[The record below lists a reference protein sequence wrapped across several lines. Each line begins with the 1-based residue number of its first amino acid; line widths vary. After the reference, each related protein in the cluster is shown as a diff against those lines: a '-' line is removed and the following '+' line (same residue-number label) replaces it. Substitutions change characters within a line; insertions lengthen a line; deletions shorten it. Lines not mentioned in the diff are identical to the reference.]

1 MTTPLHGIWRIVP
14 SPALTEIIAQSGF
27 DFQILDAEH
36 GGYDYQTLLT
46 DGMACEANRCQP
58 WIRVSGTDK
67 VEVQRC
73 LDLGAR
79 AIVFPQLATVDD
91 FAAAA
96 AMMDHAPAGV
106 RGFNPFVRAYG
117 YGTPGAP
124 SPRPWCVPIIETLA
138 AVEQLDR
145 ILQLERIDLIYIGSY
160 DLSTQLGVAGN
171 MEAPQLTQVF
181 DHIFERCHA
190 AGKRVGAMALSAAA
204 IDALTGRGFD
214 ALVHGVE
221 SHRLKQAMLGIIPG
235 ARRAPAPPPGT

>member
-1 MTTPLHGIWRIVP
+1 MPSPLHGIWRIIP
-14 SPALTEIIAQSGF
+14 SPACTEILAQSGF

-46 DGMACEANRCQP
+46 DVIACEAHQCAP
-58 WIRVSGTDK
+58 WIRVSGSDQ

-79 AIVFPQLATVDD
+79 AIVFPQLANYGD

-117 YGTPGAP
+117 YGTG
-124 SPRPWCVPIIETLA
+124 SPPARPWFVPIIETLT

-160 DLSTQLGVAGN
+160 DLSTQLGVAGR
-171 MEAPQLTQVF
+171 MDAPELTRVF
-181 DHIFERCHA
+181 DRIFERCHA
-190 AGKRVGAMALSAAA
+190 AGKRVGAMALTGATVA
-204 IDALTGRGFD
+204 ALTARKID

-221 SHRLKQAMLGIIPG
+221 SHRLKQAMTGIVQG
-235 ARRAPAPPPGT
+235 ARGVQP

>member
-1 MTTPLHGIWRIVP
+1 MASPLHGIWRIIP
-14 SPALTEIIAQSGF
+14 SPGCTEILAQSGF

-36 GGYDYQTLLT
+36 GGYDFQTLLT
-46 DGMACEANRCQP
+46 DTIACEANRCAP

-79 AIVFPQLATVDD
+79 GIVFPQLASYED

-96 AMMDHAPAGV
+96 AMMDHAPTGV

-117 YGTPGAP
+117 YGTGAP
-124 SPRPWCVPIIETLA
+124 PPRPWCVPIIETLA
-138 AVEQLDR
+138 AVDQLER

-160 DLSTQLGVAGN
+160 DLSTQLGVAGR
-171 MEAPQLTQVF
+171 MDAPELTRVF

-190 AGKRVGAMALSAAA
+190 AGKRVGAMALTGAAVSALTARK
-204 IDALTGRGFD
+204 IDAV
-214 ALVHGVE
+214 VHGVE
-221 SHRLKQAMLGIIPG
+221 SHRLKQAMTGIVQAARG
-235 ARRAPAPPPGT
+235 AQP